1 MGPGAIILV
10 FECWVLSQLFHS
22 PFSLSSRGSLV
33 SFHWLIWKDPDAG
46 KDWRQEEKG
55 TTVDEMVG
63 WHHWLNGH
71 EFEQAPRVGDGQG
84 SLAFYSP
91 WGRRVRHD
99 WETELNWKLFKSR
112 LPSWLNGKESA
123 CRRPG
128 LDSWVRKI
136 PWRKWLATP
145 VFLPLESHGQRN
157 LVGCCP
163 WGHKESAKTEALTL
177 SLSISYSIGISLVVH
192 RLRLHPPNFRGLGF
206 DPWSGN

>member
-1 MGPGAIILV
+1 MATVTIHSDFGAQENSLSLFPFFPSICQEVMGPGAIILV

-145 VFLPLESHGQRN
+145 VFLHGKSS
-157 LVGCCP
+157 
-163 WGHKESAKTEALTL
+163 WTEEA
-177 SLSISYSIGISLVVH
+177 G
-192 RLRLHPPNFRGLGF
+192 RL
-206 DPWSGN
+206 